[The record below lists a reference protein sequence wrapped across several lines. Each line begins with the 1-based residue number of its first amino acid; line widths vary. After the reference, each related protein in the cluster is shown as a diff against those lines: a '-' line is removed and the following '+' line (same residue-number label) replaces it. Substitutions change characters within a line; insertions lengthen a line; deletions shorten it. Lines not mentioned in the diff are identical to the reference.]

1 MFGNMGCRD
10 VFIED
15 DWLVVTG
22 TMEFYMTFQSVGIMK
37 FQIYVGK
44 SIKIH

>member
-22 TMEFYMTFQSVGIMK
+22 TMEFYMTFQSVGNGISS
-37 FQIYVGK
+37 QLLLTP
-44 SIKIH
+44 